1 MVKKLKPPAERT
13 NACVHLLKQM
23 TCGLV
28 DTDILGTQFGCLKD
42 SWHYLTEIRKSEGKA
57 GRGGEWAKLV

>member
-1 MVKKLKPPAERT
+1 
-13 NACVHLLKQM
+13 M
-23 TCGLV
+23 TCGQV
-28 DTDILGTQFGCLKD
+28 DTDILGTQFGYLKD